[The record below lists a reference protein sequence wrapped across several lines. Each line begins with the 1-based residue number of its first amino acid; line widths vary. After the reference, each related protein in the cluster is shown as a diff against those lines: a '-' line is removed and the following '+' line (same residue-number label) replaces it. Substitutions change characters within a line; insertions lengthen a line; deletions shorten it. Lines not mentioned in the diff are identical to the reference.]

1 MTTTT
6 AINSFQD
13 ILDAL
18 EQNPE
23 YRDAMRRLILDDEF
37 LQLPAIVRELQETV
51 ADLARTVREY
61 MAATNAR
68 LDRLEAGQA
77 RLEAGQEEL
86 RAGHDELRAGQKE
99 LRAGQSRL
107 EAGHDELRAGQD
119 ELRAGQEEL
128 RAGHD
133 ELRAGQNEIRER
145 QDRMEGDI
153 AELKTGQ
160 ARMQDD
166 IAELQAGQARM
177 QGDITELQAGQT
189 LMQEDIAELK
199 AGQNRM
205 QGQLNNLSGTDYERR
220 VARFLRRYA
229 IRRLNLYN
237 AALLY
242 SVTLPDNNTIP
253 EMLDAAVAAGVI
265 TNDVADE
272 LAEVD
277 LVVSGNFGAADGELV
292 YVAAEVSITV
302 FEDDVDRAK
311 ERAAILAQIS
321 GMPVKAAVVGD
332 TVFDYIG
339 EYAARNGVAAVR
351 ISQ

>member
-68 LDRLEAGQA
+68 LDRLEAGQ
-77 RLEAGQEEL
+77 E
-86 RAGHDELRAGQKE
+86 
-99 LRAGQSRL
+99 
-107 EAGHDELRAGQD
+107 ELRAGQD
-119 ELRAGQEEL
+119 ELRAGQK
-128 RAGHD
+128 
-133 ELRAGQNEIRER
+133 EIRER

-153 AELKTGQ
+153 ADLKAGQ
-160 ARMQDD
+160 ARMQGD

-253 EMLDAAVAAGVI
+253 EMLDAAVANGVI

-277 LVVSGNFGAADGELV
+277 LVVSGNFGASDGELV

-302 FEDDVDRAK
+302 FEGDVDRAK

-321 GMPVKAAVVGD
+321 GMPVKAAVVGE
-332 TVFDYIG
+332 TVFEYIG
-339 EYAARNGVAAVR
+339 EYAARNGVMTVR

>member
-23 YRDAMRRLILDDEF
+23 YRDAMRRLILDEEF

-51 ADLARTVREY
+51 ADLAWTVREY

-68 LDRLEAGQA
+68 LDRLEAGQ
-77 RLEAGQEEL
+77 
-86 RAGHDELRAGQKE
+86 
-99 LRAGQSRL
+99 
-107 EAGHDELRAGQD
+107 DELRAGQD
-119 ELRAGQEEL
+119 ELRAGQ
-128 RAGHD
+128 D

-145 QDRMEGDI
+145 QDRMEVDI
-153 AELKTGQ
+153 ADLKAGQ
-160 ARMQDD
+160 AQMQGD

-177 QGDITELQAGQT
+177 QGDITELQAGQA
-189 LMQEDIAELK
+189 LMQKDIAELK
-199 AGQNRM
+199 VGQNRM

-253 EMLDAAVAAGVI
+253 EMLDAAVANGVI

-277 LVVSGNFGAADGELV
+277 LVVSGNLGAADGELV

-311 ERAAILAQIS
+311 ERAAILAQVS
-321 GMPVKAAVVGD
+321 GMPVKSAFVVD

>member
-1 MTTTT
+1 MTTTTT

-23 YRDAMRRLILDDEF
+23 YRDAMRRLILDEEF

-68 LDRLEAGQA
+68 LDRLEAGQ
-77 RLEAGQEEL
+77 EEL
-86 RAGHDELRAGQKE
+86 RV
-99 LRAGQSRL
+99 
-107 EAGHDELRAGQD
+107 GQD
-119 ELRAGQEEL
+119 ELRAGQK
-128 RAGHD
+128 
-133 ELRAGQNEIRER
+133 EIRER

-153 AELKTGQ
+153 ADLKAGQ
-160 ARMQDD
+160 ARMQGD

-253 EMLDAAVAAGVI
+253 EMLDAAAASGVI

-321 GMPVKAAVVGD
+321 GMPVKAAVVGE
-332 TVFDYIG
+332 TVFEYIG
-339 EYAARNGVAAVR
+339 EYAASNGVMTVR

>member
-23 YRDAMRRLILDDEF
+23 YRDAMRRLILDEEF

-68 LDRLEAGQA
+68 LDRLEAGQ
-77 RLEAGQEEL
+77 E
-86 RAGHDELRAGQKE
+86 
-99 LRAGQSRL
+99 
-107 EAGHDELRAGQD
+107 ELRAGQD

-128 RAGHD
+128 RG
-133 ELRAGQNEIRER
+133 GQNEIRER
-145 QDRMEGDI
+145 QARMEDDITELKAGQTRMEDDITELKAGQARMEGDI
-153 AELKTGQ
+153 AELQTGQ
-160 ARMQDD
+160 A
-166 IAELQAGQARM
+166 
-177 QGDITELQAGQT
+177 
-189 LMQEDIAELK
+189 LMQKDIAELK

-220 VARFLRRYA
+220 VARFIRRYA

-242 SVTLPDNNTIP
+242 SVTLPDNNAIP
-253 EMLDAAVAAGVI
+253 EMLDAAVANGVI

-272 LAEVD
+272 LTEVD
-277 LVVSGNFGAADGELV
+277 LVVSGNLGAADGEFV

-311 ERAAILAQIS
+311 ERAAILAQVS
-321 GMPVKAAVVGD
+321 GVPVKAAVVGE
-332 TVFDYIG
+332 TVFEYIG
-339 EYAARNGVAAVR
+339 EYAANNGVAAVR

>member
-23 YRDAMRRLILDDEF
+23 YRDAMRRLILDEEF

-68 LDRLEAGQA
+68 LDRLEAGQ
-77 RLEAGQEEL
+77 EEL
-86 RAGHDELRAGQKE
+86 RVGQ
-99 LRAGQSRL
+99 
-107 EAGHDELRAGQD
+107 
-119 ELRAGQEEL
+119 
-128 RAGHD
+128 D

-153 AELKTGQ
+153 ADLKAGQ
-160 ARMQDD
+160 ARMEGD

-189 LMQEDIAELK
+189 LMQGDIAELK

-253 EMLDAAVAAGVI
+253 EMLDAAVANGVI

-302 FEDDVDRAK
+302 FEGDVDRAK

-321 GMPVKAAVVGD
+321 GMPVKAAVVGE
-332 TVFDYIG
+332 TVFEYIG
-339 EYAARNGVAAVR
+339 EYAARNGVTAVR

>member
-1 MTTTT
+1 MTTV

-23 YRDAMRRLILDDEF
+23 YRDSLRRLILDEEF

-68 LDRLEAGQA
+68 LDRMEGDIVDL
-77 RLEAGQEEL
+77 
-86 RAGHDELRAGQKE
+86 K
-99 LRAGQSRL
+99 
-107 EAGHDELRAGQD
+107 AGQD
-119 ELRAGQEEL
+119 ELRAGQK
-128 RAGHD
+128 
-133 ELRAGQNEIRER
+133 EIRER
-145 QDRMEGDI
+145 QTRMEGDI
-153 AELKTGQ
+153 VDLKAGQ
-160 ARMQDD
+160 VQMQGD

-177 QGDITELQAGQT
+177 QGDIDELKAGQT
-189 LMQEDIAELK
+189 RMEKDIDTLK
-199 AGQNRM
+199 GGQNRM

-242 SVTLPDNNTIP
+242 SVTMPDNHTVP
-253 EMLDAAVAAGVI
+253 EMLDAAVANGVI
-265 TNDVADE
+265 SNDRADE

-277 LVVSGNFGAADGELV
+277 LIVSGNFEAADGEVV
-292 YVAAEVSITV
+292 YVAVEVSITV

-311 ERAAILAQIS
+311 ERAGIMEQIC
-321 GMPVKAAVVGD
+321 GIPVKAAVVGD
-332 TVFDYIG
+332 TIFEDVR
-339 EYAARNGVAAVR
+339 EYADRNGVAAVR

>member
-1 MTTTT
+1 MTTV

-23 YRDAMRRLILDDEF
+23 YRDSLRRLILDEEF

-68 LDRLEAGQA
+68 LDRLEVGQEELRAGQA

-86 RAGHDELRAGQKE
+86 RAG
-99 LRAGQSRL
+99 
-107 EAGHDELRAGQD
+107 QD
-119 ELRAGQEEL
+119 ELRGNQT
-128 RAGHD
+128 
-133 ELRAGQNEIRER
+133 
-145 QDRMEGDI
+145 RMEGDI
-153 AELKTGQ
+153 VDLK
-160 ARMQDD
+160 
-166 IAELQAGQARM
+166 AGQARM
-177 QGDITELQAGQT
+177 QGDIAELQAGQIRMQGDIEELQAGQT
-189 LMQEDIAELK
+189 QMQKDIDALK
-199 AGQNRM
+199 DGQNRM

-242 SVTLPDNNTIP
+242 SVTMPDNHTVP
-253 EMLDAAVAAGVI
+253 EMLDAAVANGVI
-265 TNDVADE
+265 SNDRADE
-272 LAEVD
+272 LADVD
-277 LVVSGNFGAADGELV
+277 LIVSGNFEAADGELV

-311 ERAAILAQIS
+311 ERAGIMEQIC
-321 GMPVKAAVVGD
+321 GIPVKAAVVGD
-332 TVFDYIG
+332 TIFEDVR
-339 EYAARNGVAAVR
+339 EYADRNGVAAVR